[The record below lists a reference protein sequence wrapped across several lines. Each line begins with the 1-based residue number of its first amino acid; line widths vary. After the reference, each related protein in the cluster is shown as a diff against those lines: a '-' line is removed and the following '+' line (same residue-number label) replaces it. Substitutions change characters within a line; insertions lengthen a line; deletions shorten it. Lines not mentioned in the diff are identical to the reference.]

1 MLTTIR
7 AVLFTMIQLVVPV
20 AIGFWYGRREGAGR
34 DFVAAVSRFVAAVTL
49 PLYFFVRVS
58 RVDLSALLGAG
69 IFPIAAVLHVAI
81 GIACSWI
88 MTRLVWRDLDLG
100 TQRVRIASGG
110 FGNAGYLPLS
120 IHELLPA
127 ALPVFGEMLGG
138 PLPPLY
144 IGAYVFFLSPL
155 LWSVGNWLVQGGSG
169 RFEARH
175 LISTPVIGIFAG
187 LTASI
192 TGLGKLMETPQT
204 VWYYIA
210 LALERLS
217 AVTVPMVLITLGGLI
232 AGLAPSSHNRRA
244 LAAVGTTAAV
254 VRLLAL
260 PAAFWAVMLL
270 TDGLFG
276 ASIPILWVLFLE
288 FHTPTASN
296 LSVMAGRAGRNHD
309 EVGITMITA
318 YGAYIVLFPIYMT
331 LFLMWIGTR

>member
-1 MLTTIR
+1 MFTTIR
-7 AVLFTMIQLVVPV
+7 AVLFTMIQLIVPI
-20 AIGFWYGRREGAGR
+20 AIGLFYGRREGTGR
-34 DFVAAVSRFVAAVTL
+34 AFVGAISRFVASITL
-49 PLYFFVRVS
+49 PLYFFMRVS
-58 RVDLSALLGAG
+58 RVDLASLVGAG
-69 IFPIAAVLHVAI
+69 IFPAAAVVQVTI

-88 MTRLVWRDLDLG
+88 MTRLVWRNLDRG
-100 TQRVRIASGG
+100 IQRVRIASGG

-127 ALPVFGEMLGG
+127 ALPVLDEVLGG

-155 LWSVGNWLVQGGSG
+155 LWSIGNWLVQGGEGSLKVH
-169 RFEARH
+169 H

-187 LTASI
+187 LVASA
-192 TGLGKLMETPQT
+192 TGLGALMEIPQT
-204 VWYYIA
+204 PWYYIA

-217 AVTVPMVLITLGGLI
+217 EVTVPLVLVTLGGII
-232 AGLAPSSHNRRA
+232 AGIAPSSHNRRA
-244 LAAVGTTAAV
+244 LAAVVTTAVV
-254 VRLLAL
+254 VRLFAV
-260 PAAFWAVMLL
+260 PAAFWAVLLL

-276 ASIPILWVLFLE
+276 ASLPILWVLFLE

-309 EVGITMITA
+309 EIGITMITA

-331 LFLMWIGTR
+331 LFLMWIGVR

>member
-1 MLTTIR
+1 MITTIR
-7 AVLFTMIQLVVPV
+7 AVLFTMIQLVIP
-20 AIGFWYGRREGAGR
+20 AGIGFFYGRREGSEGA
-34 DFVAAVSRFVAAVTL
+34 FVRSISRFVASVTL

-58 RVDLSALLGAG
+58 RVDLSALPGAG
-69 IFPIAAVLHVAI
+69 LFPVAAVLHVAL
-81 GIACSWI
+81 GIAFSWI
-88 MTRLVWRDLDLG
+88 MTRTTWSDLDVG
-100 TQRVRIASGG
+100 VQRVRVASGG

-127 ALPVFGEMLGG
+127 ALPVFGEVLGG

-155 LWSVGNWLVQGGSG
+155 LWSVGNWLVQGGTG
-169 RFEARH
+169 RLKAGH
-175 LISTPVIGIFAG
+175 LISTPVIGIFGG
-187 LTASI
+187 LIASA
-192 TGLGKLMETPQT
+192 TGLGTLMETQGT
-204 VWYYIA
+204 LWYYAA

-217 AVTVPMVLITLGGLI
+217 EVTVPLVLVTLGGLI
-232 AGLAPSSHNRRA
+232 AGITPSSDSRRA

-260 PAAFWAVMLL
+260 PAAFWAVMLS
-270 TDGLFG
+270 TDGL
-276 ASIPILWVLFLE
+276 ARAPIPILWVLFLE

-331 LFLMWIGTR
+331 LFLMWIGAR